1 MFKITE
7 SAQEQILARMESEGK
22 SDSSLRVRIIGWTA
36 EDFEYRL
43 EVIPAEQT
51 AEGDVQVADGELP
64 VWLAADSADRLQG
77 ATLDFVEQAHA
88 RGFSIENPN
97 PVWTDETSLAVQR
110 VLDKEINPGVG
121 MHGGRVRLLEV
132 RDDVAYIQFDG
143 GCVGCGMS
151 NVTLKQG
158 VDQAIRQHVPQIR
171 EIVDS
176 TNHAAGTNPYY
187 KPEETEGAHSPV
199 A

>member
-1 MFKITE
+1 MFTVTE
-7 SAQEQILARMESEGK
+7 SAQEQILARMESQSK
-22 SDSSLRVRIIGWTA
+22 TDRSLRVRIVGWTA
-36 EDFEYRL
+36 EDYEYRL
-43 EVIPAEQT
+43 EVIPAEQI
-51 AEGDVQVADGELP
+51 AEGDVQVAEGELP
-64 VWLAADSADRLQG
+64 IWLAADSVDRLQD
-77 ATLDFVEQAHA
+77 ATLDFVERAHE

-97 PVWTDETSLAVQR
+97 PVWTDEKSLAVQR

-143 GCVGCGMS
+143 GCVGCGLS

-158 VDQAIRQHVPQIR
+158 VDKAIRQHVPEIR
-171 EIVDS
+171 EIVDV
-176 TNHAAGTNPYY
+176 TDHAAGTNPYY
-187 KPEETEGAHSPV
+187 KPEEAAGAESPV